1 MKKLKF
7 GFIQGRMTK
16 TPSKKQ
22 LQYFPQKDW
31 KKEFYNAKKYG
42 FDFIEYFGERK
53 FNKNNPIWNKE
64 NLKEIKTLVK
74 KNKLSNYSFC
84 DDYFINQNLNN
95 HKDFIKYYSTI
106 LGNLS
111 FIGIKIYV
119 LALFEKSLINK
130 KNLRSFVQR
139 LQIISDKLKDKKIKF
154 ALETNLE
161 PEYIIKLFKLI
172 NRKNIFIVYDTGNRL
187 KKGNLQYK
195 EINKLKEYICHFH
208 LKDKNWKD
216 ENTILGTGNV
226 NFQLIFKAIK
236 NINYN
241 GRYTFETNRGDNPT
255 KTMLNNKNYILK
267 IIKKSYS

>member
-1 MKKLKF
+1 MKKIKF

-16 TPSKKQ
+16 TPSKKI

-53 FNKNNPIWNKE
+53 FNKNNPIWNEK
-64 NLKEIKTLVK
+64 NLKEINTLVK
-74 KNKLSNYSFC
+74 KNKLSSYSFC
-84 DDYFINQNLNN
+84 DDFFINQNLIR
-95 HKDFIKYYSTI
+95 HKNFVKYYSTI
-106 LGNLS
+106 SENLS
-111 FIGIKIYV
+111 SIGIKIYV

-130 KNLRSFVQR
+130 ENFKLFVQK
-139 LQIISDKLKDKKIKF
+139 LQIISDKLKNKKIKF

-161 PEYIIKLFKLI
+161 AEYIIKLIKLT
-172 NRKNIFIVYDTGNRL
+172 NRKNIYIVYDTGNRL
-187 KKGNLQYK
+187 KKHNLQYN
-195 EINKLKEYICHFH
+195 EINELKKYICHFH

-216 ENTILGTGNV
+216 ENVVLGTGNV

-236 NINYN
+236 SINYK

-267 IIKKSYS
+267 IIKQFYN